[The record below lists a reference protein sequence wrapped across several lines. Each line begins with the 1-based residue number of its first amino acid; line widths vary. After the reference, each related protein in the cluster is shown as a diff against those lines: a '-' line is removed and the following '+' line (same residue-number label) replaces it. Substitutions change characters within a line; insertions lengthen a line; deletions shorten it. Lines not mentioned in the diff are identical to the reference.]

1 MPKKSLLEII
11 NKKITENKTRELY
24 NNLMKPGI
32 VALEKSTSIREQR

>member
-1 MPKKSLLEII
+1 MPKNLKQKII

-32 VALEKSTSIREQR
+32 VALENSTSIREQR